1 MIPVA
6 AGAELA
12 RGAKAVGGWLLR
24 HWWVMPLVGLAIA
37 LHLTR
42 GTLEKRTAQRDAAIA
57 GRTADR
63 QAAAAEK
70 AKTEARWQGQ
80 LATATTSYADRLAA
94 REPIILRSTDTVREY
109 AATPAGALRC
119 RDADRVLRIDQL
131 DRDLFGGPPAGAA
144 SRGAGAVHPDSAAP
158 PG

>member
-109 AATPAGALRC
+109 AATPAGRTVCLG
-119 RDADRVLRIDQL
+119 ADRVRGIDAL
-131 DRDLFGGPPAGAA
+131 DAELADDPDPAGG
-144 SRGAGAVHPDSAAP
+144 RGGAVHPDPDAP
-158 PG
+158 PAGR